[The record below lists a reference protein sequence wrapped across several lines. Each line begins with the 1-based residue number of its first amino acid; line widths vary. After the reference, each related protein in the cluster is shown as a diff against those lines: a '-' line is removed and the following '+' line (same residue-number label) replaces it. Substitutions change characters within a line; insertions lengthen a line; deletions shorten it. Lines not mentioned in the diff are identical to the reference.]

1 MARHV
6 NTLMCS
12 HIYFTTSQHRPP
24 ESDAGLL
31 RAFSWRLDMFSLGS
45 VMIYRRRTQKNLW
58 FGLSDITH
66 KQKLI
71 KTQASVTF
79 SLMHLS
85 VSVTVPALLDAEE
98 RLVCWPAIPKWKM
111 WASRRTSGEINI
123 HKYCVWVPTGQPW
136 MLDPSFSLFLV
147 ILSFTLA
154 SLLPFFS
161 PLLFLFIVSSCIP
174 LSSFILS
181 WLFLSFTYMVLCIAV
196 KAHKHHITVPLRQ
209 RELLSLFVRKKVWKF
224 V

>member
-12 HIYFTTSQHRPP
+12 HIYFTTSQRRPP
-24 ESDAGLL
+24 ESDADLL

-45 VMIYRRRTQKNLW
+45 VMIYRGRTQKNLW

-71 KTQASVTF
+71 KTQASATF
-79 SLMHLS
+79 SLMDVS
-85 VSVTVPALLDAEE
+85 VSVTRPALLDTEE
-98 RLVCWPAIPKWKM
+98 RLASWPAIPKWKM

-136 MLDPSFSLFLV
+136 VLYPPFSLFLV
-147 ILSFTLA
+147 ILSFT
-154 SLLPFFS
+154 PFFL
-161 PLLFLFIVSSCIP
+161 P
-174 LSSFILS
+174 SF
-181 WLFLSFTYMVLCIAV
+181 F
-196 KAHKHHITVPLRQ
+196 
-209 RELLSLFVRKKVWKF
+209 SL
-224 V
+224 